1 MLKRIEAKVDATSA
15 KFEASC
21 TIQMKMVTV
30 SAVTESAAAT
40 QTRGSDWRRK
50 VGDYYNF
57 CQCMVLSQL
66 FPAERAPK
74 WFQKTDAGDEFRRA
88 RGPFP
93 AVAEHTIPKGQDSV
107 GKAWDVNVH
116 EECNGLLLLR
126 HLERTY
132 QAGKWSMLPVPDGP
146 SKGMFEIFVSP
157 EICEDTIMYYPIAG
171 EPTHRVK
178 VGGKPSQFKSLHG
191 RKIEI
196 IGKYQANPSL
206 RSLFLKADMAHGVD
220 RMLPHPATRLE
231 AYQIKCGKMNQ
242 PNWTIWQKS
251 VPDRSLPVVQEVH
264 DD

>member
-50 VGDYYNF
+50 VGDDYNF

-74 WFQKTDAGDEFRRA
+74 LFQKTDAGDEFRRA

-93 AVAEHTIPKGQDSV
+93 AVAEHIIPKGQDSV

-116 EECNGLLLLR
+116 EECSGLLLR

-146 SKGMFEIFVSP
+146 HKGMFEIYVSE
-157 EICEDTIMYYPIAG
+157 EIKAETIMYYPAG
-171 EPTHRVK
+171 GQPIHASKLKAHRCNFRSCME
-178 VGGKPSQFKSLHG
+178 GILD
-191 RKIEI
+191 I
-196 IGKYQANPSL
+196 IDKYHANPSL
-206 RSLFLKADMAHGVD
+206 RSLFLKAEMAHRVD
-220 RMLPHPATRLE
+220 RTLPDPSERLN

-242 PNWTIWQKS
+242 PNWRIWQQS

>member
-30 SAVTESAAAT
+30 SAVTDSAAAT
-40 QTRGSDWRRK
+40 QTRGSDWRGK

-74 WFQKTDAGDEFRRA
+74 LFQKTDAGDEFRRA

-116 EECNGLLLLR
+116 EECSGLLLLR

-146 SKGMFEIFVSP
+146 HKGMFEIYVSE
-157 EICEDTIMYYPIAG
+157 EIKAETIMYYPAG
-171 EPTHRVK
+171 GQPIHRVK
-178 VGGKPSQFKSLHG
+178 AQGSPLQFQVLHG
-191 RKIEI
+191 RHLDI
-196 IGKYQANPSL
+196 IDRHHANPSL
-206 RSLFLKADMAHGVD
+206 RSLFLKAEMAHRVD
-220 RMLPHPATRLE
+220 RTLPDPSERLN

-242 PNWTIWQKS
+242 PNWRIWQQS

>member
-74 WFQKTDAGDEFRRA
+74 WFQKTDVGDEFRRA

-93 AVAEHTIPKGQDSV
+93 AVAEHIIPKGQDSV

-146 SKGMFEIFVSP
+146 HKGMFEIYVSE
-157 EICEDTIMYYPIAG
+157 EIKAETIMYYPAG
-171 EPTHRVK
+171 GQPIHRVK
-178 VGGKPSQFKSLHG
+178 AQGAPLQFQVLHG
-191 RKIEI
+191 RHLDI
-196 IGKYQANPSL
+196 IDKYHANPSL
-206 RSLFLKADMAHGVD
+206 RSLFLKAEMAHRVD
-220 RMLPHPATRLE
+220 RTLPDPSERLN

-242 PNWTIWQKS
+242 PNWRIWQQS
-251 VPDRSLPVVQEVH
+251 VPDRSLPVVQDVH